1 MMNEFKGYSKYY
13 MIGGSASWANIRGF
27 LSHNIEGLHLLEEGS
42 WKAPNTDVW
51 GLSDLDL
58 FREAAAALTKS
69 PKPFV
74 AVIQTAGFHR
84 PYTIPEDN
92 AGFQIK
98 QPSEAI
104 LKNYGFT
111 GADEYNSLRF
121 SDHSLGEFF
130 KIARAAALVRQ
141 HRVRHFRRSR
151 PERHVPE
158 HVPRLSACRLQSNH
172 TPMLIYAPGLVAAG
186 KLQPGVD
193 GPPVRPA
200 GHLPH
205 AGVPRRNP
213 LPLQRDGA
221 EPPRSGYQAG

>member
-1 MMNEFKGYSKYY
+1 

-121 SDHSLGEFF
+121 SDHSLCEFF
-130 KIARAAALVRQ
+130 KIARQ
-141 HRVRHFRRSR
+141 
-151 PERHVPE
+151 
-158 HVPRLSACRLQSNH
+158 
-172 TPMLIYAPGLVAAG
+172 
-186 KLQPGVD
+186 QPWFDNTVFAIFGDHGDRKSV
-193 GPPVRPA
+193 V
-200 GHLPH
+200 
-205 AGVPRRNP
+205 
-213 LPLQRDGA
+213 
-221 EPPRSGYQAG
+221 

>member
-1 MMNEFKGYSKYY
+1 ME
-13 MIGGSASWANIRGF
+13 SA
-27 LSHNIEGLHLLEEGS
+27 H
-42 WKAPNTDVW
+42 TDVW

-121 SDHSLGEFF
+121 SDHSHSASSSKSPGSSP
-130 KIARAAALVRQ
+130 VRQ
-141 HRVRHFRRSR
+141 HRVRHFRQSR
-151 PERHVPE
+151 PEQDTSLNMSPGY
-158 HVPRLSACRLQSNH
+158 LACRLQSNH

-193 GPPVRPA
+193 GRPVRPA

-221 EPPRSGYQAG
+221 EPPRSGHQTG

>member
-1 MMNEFKGYSKYY
+1 M
-13 MIGGSASWANIRGF
+13 
-27 LSHNIEGLHLLEEGS
+27 
-42 WKAPNTDVW
+42 
-51 GLSDLDL
+51 
-58 FREAAAALTKS
+58 
-69 PKPFV
+69 

-130 KIARAAALVRQ
+130 KIARQQPWFDQ

-151 PERHVPE
+151 PER
-158 HVPRLSACRLQSNH
+158 
-172 TPMLIYAPGLVAAG
+172 T
-186 KLQPGVD
+186 
-193 GPPVRPA
+193 RP
-200 GHLPH
+200 
-205 AGVPRRNP
+205 
-213 LPLQRDGA
+213 
-221 EPPRSGYQAG
+221 